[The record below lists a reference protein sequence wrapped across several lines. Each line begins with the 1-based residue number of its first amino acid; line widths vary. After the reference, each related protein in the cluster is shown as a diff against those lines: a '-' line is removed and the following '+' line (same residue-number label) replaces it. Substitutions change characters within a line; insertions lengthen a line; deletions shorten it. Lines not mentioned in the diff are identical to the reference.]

1 MNSKMFRFTDK
12 LKIINRIIQ
21 LVSIYMVDTHSA
33 RDWPSHLLP
42 NVMAIQNPF
51 IWLSNLNVLTLFTA
65 AFSTCTNTNCTN
77 RMAVMCRKTLSKL
90 TFSVTFHDLIITPN
104 YVGGKCRF

>member
-21 LVSIYMVDTHSA
+21 LVSIYMVDSHSA
-33 RDWPSHLLP
+33 RDWPSRLLP

-51 IWLSNLNVLTLFTA
+51 IWFGNLNVLTLFAA
-65 AFSTCTNTNCTN
+65 AFSTCANTNRTN
-77 RMAVMCRKTLSKL
+77 CVTVMSGDAASEL
-90 TFSVTFHDLIITPN
+90 TFSVAFHDSIIPPN
-104 YVGGKCRF
+104 YVGDKCRF